1 MNTAYRVW
9 DGEKM
14 HYWDDDELSLII
26 SGGEWGLYRN
36 IVGALYP
43 IRIASGTQK
52 NTSLMWGTGLKDKNG
67 KDIYQKDITE
77 ESYVSPMTKRNVI
90 ERYVIER
97 GKGIDKMKH
106 VSNISALDRF
116 LCYRLDEIEV
126 IGDSYLNP
134 ELLEGA
140 E

>member
-43 IRIASGTQK
+43 IRIASSKQK
-52 NTSLMWGTGLKDKNG
+52 NSTLMWGTGLKDKTG
-67 KDIYQKDITE
+67 KDIYEKDIDMTE
-77 ESYVSPMTKRNVI
+77 DEPMIVIKENGHYGLKFPDDSAYFDYSLDWGECYIGGNVY
-90 ERYVIER
+90 ENRV
-97 GKGIDKMKH
+97 
-106 VSNISALDRF
+106 
-116 LCYRLDEIEV
+116 
-126 IGDSYLNP
+126 
-134 ELLEGA
+134 LLEGA

>member
-9 DGEKM
+9 DGEQM
-14 HYWDDDELSLII
+14 HYWDDPGMSLEII
-26 SGGEWGLYRN
+26 GTHWFLRN
-36 IVGALYP
+36 MDNKGHKKYVTG
-43 IRIASGTQK
+43 SHEEGTA
-52 NTSLMWGTGLKDKNG
+52 LMWGTGLKDKNG

-90 ERYVIER
+90 ERYVIESE
-97 GKGIDKMKH
+97 KGIDKMKH

-116 LCYRLDEIEV
+116 LRYRLDEIEV
-126 IGDSYLNP
+126 VGDVFENP
-134 ELLEGA
+134 ELLEGV